1 MNFFEDIYRLINKY
15 NQKSKTAKHYGTEEL
30 LYTAEVHMIEI
41 IGNYEKITTTKLSN
55 VLGITKGAVSQ
66 ITRKLL
72 DKNLIEKIP
81 SKERN
86 NEVFISLTETG
97 RTVYSYHQDM
107 HKDML
112 DKIDGI
118 LNELPDEGKN
128 ALDKI
133 IQVIDKSLDDI

>member
-1 MNFFEDIYRLINKY
+1 M
-15 NQKSKTAKHYGTEEL
+15 
-30 LYTAEVHMIEI
+30 
-41 IGNYEKITTTKLSN
+41 
-55 VLGITKGAVSQ
+55 LGITKGAVSQ

-86 NEVFISLTETG
+86 NEVFISLTEAG
-97 RTVYSYHQDM
+97 RTVYFYHQDM

-118 LNELPDEGKN
+118 LNDLSDEGKN
-128 ALDKI
+128 ALNAI
-133 IQVIDKSLDDI
+133 IQVIDESLDTI